1 VVGPSPDE
9 HDIID
14 EDIDDGGDIENIEDG
29 GAGAETEAE
38 AEAEADAGAELIA
51 NAKRRHGALGAVVA
65 AGMFGLDQALGR
77 KVKQEAPIVVSAPT
91 EPVDI
96 DTEGMAVTADDG
108 TSFVAPALP
117 RTQPK
122 VATNRRPRR

>member
-14 EDIDDGGDIENIEDG
+14 EDIDDGGDIANIEDIEDG
-29 GAGAETEAE
+29 GAEAET
-38 AEAEADAGAELIA
+38 EADAGAELIA

>member
-29 GAGAETEAE
+29 GAGAET
-38 AEAEADAGAELIA
+38 EAEADAGAELIA

>member
-14 EDIDDGGDIENIEDG
+14 EDIAAEIEADIE
-29 GAGAETEAE
+29 AGEEADEEADEEAE
-38 AEAEADAGAELIA
+38 AGAELIA

-108 TSFVAPALP
+108 TSFVAPPLP